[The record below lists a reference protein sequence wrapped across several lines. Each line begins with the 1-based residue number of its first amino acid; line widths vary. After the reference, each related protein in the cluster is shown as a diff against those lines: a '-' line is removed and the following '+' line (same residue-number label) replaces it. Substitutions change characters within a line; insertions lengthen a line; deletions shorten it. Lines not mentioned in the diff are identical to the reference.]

1 MEHKIIAIGRQFGS
15 GGHEIASLLS
25 KELEIPMYDRDLV
38 EMAAVKLGLSEIT
51 VEAVDESVFNTIL
64 SSYRYNG
71 LAPKKVPLNDST
83 FEAQSKL
90 IENLAQKG
98 PCIFVGRCADYV
110 LRDIPQCLSIF
121 LYASYQDRTERI
133 MKRYG
138 ISKRE
143 AEVSIKKMD
152 HRRKQYYETYTD
164 RNWGSIESHQ
174 LLINIS
180 QLGFLQ
186 TIHTIKHLYVTPT
199 SPIPDDISDQ

>member
-1 MEHKIIAIGRQFGS
+1 
-15 GGHEIASLLS
+15 
-25 KELEIPMYDRDLV
+25 MYDRDLV
-38 EMAAVKLGLSEIT
+38 EMAAVKLGLLDIT
-51 VEAVDESVFNTIL
+51 VEAVDESVYNTFL

-83 FEAQSKL
+83 FETQSKL

-110 LRDIPQCLSIF
+110 LRDNPQSLTIF
-121 LYASYQDRTERI
+121 LYASYKDRTERI

-138 ISKRE
+138 ITKRE

-174 LLINIS
+174 FLINVS

-186 TIHTIKHLYVTPT
+186 TIYTIKQLYVNPF
-199 SPIPDDISDQ
+199 SPLPDDISNQ